1 MMAKHGG
8 NLALNTSK
16 RKDAGKEN
24 EPCNRK
30 SRKWKKRYE
39 GFLSYTYELY
49 TSGPQSFWQSFL
61 EHNFSMDWGCE
72 E

>member
-1 MMAKHGG
+1 MKRERWLNMGG

-39 GFLSYTYELY
+39 GFFELY
-49 TSGPQSFWQSFL
+49 I
-61 EHNFSMDWGCE
+61 
-72 E
+72 